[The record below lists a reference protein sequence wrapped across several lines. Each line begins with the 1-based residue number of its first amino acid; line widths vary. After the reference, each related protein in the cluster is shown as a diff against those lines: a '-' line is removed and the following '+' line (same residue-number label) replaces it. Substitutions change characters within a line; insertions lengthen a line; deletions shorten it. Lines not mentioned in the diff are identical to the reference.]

1 MSKGITMK
9 RNISTKLITATTA
22 GLFAIF
28 MNVATNA
35 EIYKWTDSKG
45 VVHYSSQKPPQK
57 KVKPK
62 NIENI
67 ELAIRS
73 AAGKPK
79 KQQTASSSR
88 KSQGDSSEKKSNT
101 KLSGPGAELISYCK
115 KQRSN
120 LKQLQ
125 ENFRNVWQGIDG
137 KKTKLNQNQRKS
149 KVEYIQTTIAENC
162 AGV

>member
-1 MSKGITMK
+1 MK
-9 RNISTKLITATTA
+9 KSLSTKLITATTV

-28 MNVATNA
+28 MNVTTNA

-45 VVHYSSQKPPQK
+45 VVHYSAQKPTQK

-79 KQQTASSSR
+79 KQQTASTSR
-88 KSQGDSSEKKSNT
+88 SLKGDTSTKKSDK
-101 KLSGPGAELISYCK
+101 KLSGPGPELVSYCK

-120 LKQLQ
+120 LDQLQ
-125 ENFRNVWQGIDG
+125 NNFRNVWQGIDG
-137 KKTKLNQNQRKS
+137 KKTKLNQEQRKS
-149 KVEYIQTTIAENC
+149 KVKYIQSTITENC